1 MTSFNPAP
9 ELPNGYDNEDSRF
22 YVKPHLRDYYL
33 QVKPG
38 RVTQFLQSRTET
50 LILEDARRKASELY
64 PEPKQ
69 VLEQFRYIQATVEDL
84 KGSRWGEYSHLAQ
97 HYVRLDEAE
106 AEDRRKRAYELKRQ
120 LAIESNRCPVC
131 RESGEPGQ
139 GETTVRVLVSG
150 DKPAYKELSP
160 VIRSCFPCW
169 VTASDLY
176 RVQVEG
182 TKHGKKTRK
191 ELAQS
196 ALTSL

>member
-1 MTSFNPAP
+1 MTTFDTAP

-33 QVKPG
+33 QVKPAKVSQYLQN
-38 RVTQFLQSRTET
+38 RTQN
-50 LILEDARRKASELY
+50 LILEDARNKASELY
-64 PEPKQ
+64 PEHSQ
-69 VLEQFRYIQATVEDL
+69 VLEQVRYVQATVEDL
-84 KGSRWGEYSHLAQ
+84 KGNRWGEYSQLAQ
-97 HYVRLDEAE
+97 HYLRLDEAE

-120 LAIESNRCPVC
+120 LDIEAARCPVC
-131 RESGEPGQ
+131 KESGEPGQ
-139 GETTVRVLVSG
+139 GETTARVLVSG
-150 DKPAYKELSP
+150 DKPAYKEQSP

-176 RVQVEG
+176 RAKVEG